1 MYTMDYYKTDQVTW
15 VSIRTHKNTDLLEM
29 KQFYDQFR
37 NKDYL
42 THQYNGE
49 HNLSVYNAPDAE
61 QKYANLGN
69 QLGKDLNAWN
79 NDERNRSKISK
90 TQKTMEKGLD

>member
-1 MYTMDYYKTDQVTW
+1 
-15 VSIRTHKNTDLLEM
+15 
-29 KQFYDQFR
+29 
-37 NKDYL
+37 
-42 THQYNGE
+42 
-49 HNLSVYNAPDAE
+49 LSVYNAPDAE